1 MSKKFFSGC
10 TGCLGVFVIVVAI
23 AGVLAW
29 LFVAR
34 PVMNG
39 LETFREIHQTNERIE
54 NRASYDPPA
63 TGELTR
69 SQVERFVAVQRSISE
84 EMKQRLE
91 ELEQKYEQVH
101 NQWDQRDPTVRE
113 ALGVWRDLGQLYADA
128 KTTQVEAL
136 NEQGFSLE
144 EYRFVRHSFYQ
155 AFGYDLIPY
164 NLDSIAQAAS
174 EGDVG
179 VGMDFEQFRAE
190 QSQISEE
197 TLANNRELV
206 AEYADGAE
214 DWLAFA
220 WWGL

>member
-10 TGCLGVFVIVVAI
+10 TGCLGVFVIVVVV

-29 LFVAR
+29 FFVGR

-39 LETFREIHQTNERIE
+39 LETFRDIHQTNERIE

-69 SQVERFVAVQRSISE
+69 DQVERFVAVQRSISE

-91 ELEQKYEQVH
+91 ELEQKYEQVN
-101 NQWDQRDPTVRE
+101 NQWDQREPTVRE
-113 ALGVWRDLGQLYADA
+113 AIGVWQDLGQLYADA
-128 KTTQVEAL
+128 KAIQVEAL

-155 AFGYDLIPY
+155 ALGYELIPY
-164 NLDSIAQAAS
+164 NLDSIARAAS

-179 VGMDFEQFRAE
+179 MGMDFERFRAE
-190 QSQISEE
+190 QSQIPEQ
-197 TLANNRELV
+197 TLAKNRELV
-206 AEYADGAE
+206 MEYADGAE
-214 DWLAFA
+214 EWLAFA

>member
-1 MSKKFFSGC
+1 MSKKFFTGC
-10 TGCLGVFVIVVAI
+10 TGCLGVFVIVVAV

-29 LFVAR
+29 FFVGR

-39 LETFREIHQTNERIE
+39 LETFRDIHQTNERIE

-69 SQVERFVAVQRSISE
+69 SQVERFVSVQRTLSE
-84 EMKQRLE
+84 ELKQRLE
-91 ELEQKYEQVH
+91 ELEQKYDQVN
-101 NQWDQRDPTVRE
+101 NQWEQREPTVRE
-113 ALGVWRDLGQLYADA
+113 AIAVWGDLGNLYAEA
-128 KTTQVEAL
+128 KAVQVEAL
-136 NEQGFSLE
+136 NDEGFSLE

-155 AFGYDLIPY
+155 ALGYELIPY

-179 VGMDFEQFRAE
+179 VEMDFERFRAE
-190 QSQISEE
+190 RAQIPEE
-197 TLANNRELV
+197 TLAKNRELV
-206 AEYADGAE
+206 SEHADGAE
-214 DWLAFA
+214 EWLAFA

>member
-1 MSKKFFSGC
+1 MSKKFFTGC
-10 TGCLGVFVIVVAI
+10 TGCLGVFVIVVAV

-29 LFVAR
+29 FFVGR

-39 LETFREIHQTNERIE
+39 LETFRDIHQTNERIE

-69 SQVERFVAVQRSISE
+69 SQVERFVTVQRTLSE
-84 EMKQRLE
+84 ELKQRLE
-91 ELEQKYEQVH
+91 ELEQKYDQVN
-101 NQWDQRDPTVRE
+101 NQWEQREPTVRE
-113 ALGVWRDLGQLYADA
+113 AIAVWGDLGNLYAEA
-128 KTTQVEAL
+128 KAVQVEAL
-136 NEQGFSLE
+136 NDEGFSLE

-155 AFGYDLIPY
+155 ALGYELIPY

-179 VGMDFEQFRAE
+179 VEMDFERFRAE
-190 QSQISEE
+190 RAQIPEE
-197 TLANNRELV
+197 TLAKNRELV
-206 AEYADGAE
+206 SEHADGAE
-214 DWLAFA
+214 EWLAFA